1 MVTAFVLIPC
11 GILICLLGIVNMK
24 GNISS
29 LHSYHRNH
37 VAPEDIK
44 PFGRL
49 VGLGTLIVGL
59 SVLVFSGFLI
69 ASLLLDFEMLA
80 AIGSGVM
87 IAVMTVGI
95 VITFY
100 AIKKYNG
107 KIFG

>member
-1 MVTAFVLIPC
+1 MAAAIVLIPM
-11 GILICLLGIVNMK
+11 GILICVLGVVNMK

-29 LHSYHRNH
+29 LHSYHRNN
-37 VAPEDIK
+37 VAPENVK

-49 VGLGTLIVGL
+49 VGLGTLIMGV
-59 SVLVFSGFLI
+59 SVLVFCGFLI
-69 ASLLLDFEMLA
+69 ASLFLDLEMLA
-80 AIGSGVM
+80 AVGSGVM
-87 IAVMTVGI
+87 IAIMIVGI

>member
-1 MVTAFVLIPC
+1 MTAFITLASI
-11 GILICLLGIVNMK
+11 GAIIIILGIINMT

-29 LHSYHRNH
+29 LHWYHRQR
-37 VAPEDIK
+37 VSEEDRL

-87 IAVMTVGI
+87 ITVMTVGI